1 MKILLLDIETAPN
14 VAHVWSLWRQT
25 VSLSQLIDASYVMCW
40 AAKWF
45 GESEVMFD
53 SMHHSSTKTMLKGV
67 HKLLDAADA
76 VITYNGDHFDLPT
89 LNKEFLQARTAPPSP
104 YKSIDLYQTAKR
116 RFRFPSAKLEYLARA
131 LGLPKQKIKHAG
143 HQLWIDTMAGD
154 KAAWEQ
160 MRAYNMGDVE
170 VLEEV
175 YLRMRPWVKQHPNLA
190 THLEPGVTMCIHCGS
205 THLQRRGFYRTDVNK
220 YQRWQCQDCGTW
232 MRDAVSEFGRADRAS
247 ILRRVA

>member
-1 MKILLLDIETAPN
+1 MKILLTDIETAPN
-14 VAHVWSLWRQT
+14 IGHVWGLFKQT
-25 VSLSQLIDASYVMCW
+25 IHISQLIEASYVMCW
-40 AAKWF
+40 AAKWLDQ
-45 GESEVMFD
+45 SEVMFD
-53 SMHHSSTKTMLKGV
+53 SMRRSNSKKMLKGIYD
-67 HKLLDAADA
+67 LLDEADA

-89 LNKEFLQARTAPPSP
+89 LNKEFLQARMVPPSP
-104 YKSIDLYQTAKR
+104 YRSIDLYQTAKK
-116 RFRFPSAKLEYLARA
+116 RFRFPSAKLEYIARA
-131 LGLPKQKIKHAG
+131 LGLPKQKIRHAG
-143 HQLWIDTMAGD
+143 HQLWIDCMAG
-154 KAAWEQ
+154 KADAWKDMET
-160 MRAYNMGDVE
+160 YNRGDVE
-170 VLEEV
+170 ALEEV